1 LNVSLFQESNKVS
14 DVPVGL
20 IDQSDVRL
28 PSEDKDA
35 VLAVLASMTMD
46 CTYLTRIHVNY
57 QV

>member
-1 LNVSLFQESNKVS
+1 MS